1 MISVLIPFRNAAP
14 WLSECIESLRA
25 QTYTQWEAL
34 LMDDHSD
41 DDSREII
48 NKFIDNRIHV
58 VSVQG
63 KGIVAALNEGL
74 FLCRYP
80 LIARMDADDRMPID
94 RLELQLKAM
103 ISNPSLGLVSG
114 QVELFSE
121 IPDSRGYQRYVDWI
135 NSLNSLESIQ
145 CHRFIDSP
153 FAHPSVMFR
162 KILVNQFGAYR
173 DGPFPEDYEL
183 WLRWLESGVQMK
195 RLPETVLYWRDH
207 DSRLSRTHARYS
219 PEAFRIL
226 KAQYLAHWL
235 TKKGISSVWYWGEG
249 KIARAQRKLLEELG
263 ISTAGSVEVDSKKLK
278 PGVVHYESLGV
289 PQGRFLISLVGNVGA
304 RIEIKH
310 FLESRNWKLGQ
321 DFILAS

>member
-14 WLSECIESLRA
+14 WLSECIESLLA
-25 QTYTQWEAL
+25 QTYNEWEAW

-48 NKFIDNRIHV
+48 NKFIDNRIQV

-74 FLCRYP
+74 HLCSYP
-80 LIARMDADDRMPID
+80 FIARMDADDRMPID

-103 ISNPSLGLVSG
+103 VSNPTLGLVSG

-121 IPDSRGYQRYVDWI
+121 MPDSRGYQRYVDWI
-135 NSLNSLESIQ
+135 NSLNTFEAIQ
-145 CHRFIDSP
+145 YHRFIDSP
-153 FAHPSVMFR
+153 FAHPSVLFR
-162 KILVNQFGAYR
+162 KSLVNQLGAYL

-183 WLRWLESGVQMK
+183 WLRWLDAGIQME
-195 RLPETVLYWRDH
+195 RLPEVVLFWRDH
-207 DSRLSRTHARYS
+207 DSRLSRTHERYS
-219 PEAFRIL
+219 PEAFRKL
-226 KAQYLAHWL
+226 KAQYLAQWL
-235 TKKGISSVWYWGEG
+235 AKKGISSVWYWGEG
-249 KIARAQRKLLEELG
+249 KIARTQRKLLEELG
-263 ISTAGSVEVDSKKLK
+263 ISTAGSVEVDLKKLK
-278 PGVVHYESLGV
+278 PGVVHYESLGA

-304 RIEIKH
+304 RIEIQH

-321 DFILAS
+321 DFILAG